1 MPREPLVDLT
11 QINLEALAFDK
22 EAIRAEILQRFEME
36 QLDGVIHLDVEAIVC
51 VGYKDVRDDEF
62 WTRGHIPGR
71 PLYPGVMIIEAA
83 AQLCTFHFKK
93 MFPDSKQFLGFAG
106 IEGVR
111 FRGQVVPGD
120 RMLILAKGVDIRRR
134 RAVFDTQAL
143 VAGKLVYEGQ
153 IIGMPI

>member
-22 EAIRAEILQRFEME
+22 EAVRAEILQRFEME
-36 QLDGVIHLDVEAIVC
+36 QLDGVIHLDVEAVVC

-62 WTRGHIPGR
+62 WIRGHIPGR
-71 PLYPGVMIIEAA
+71 PLLPGVMIIEAA

-93 MFPDSKQFLGFAG
+93 MFPDSDQFLGFAG

-143 VAGKLVYEGQ
+143 VAGRLVYEGQ

>member
-93 MFPDSKQFLGFAG
+93 MLS
-106 IEGVR
+106 R
-111 FRGQVVPGD
+111 
-120 RMLILAKGVDIRRR
+120 
-134 RAVFDTQAL
+134 
-143 VAGKLVYEGQ
+143 Q
-153 IIGMPI
+153 IAS